1 MADHLDKEKRS
12 WNMSRIQSK
21 DSIAEIKV
29 RSALHNAGYRF
40 RLHKKDMPGKPDIVL
55 PKYKTVIFIHG
66 CFWHR
71 HKGCSKASE
80 PKTNKEYWLSK
91 FQRNVDRD
99 CRTRQQLQDLHWNVI
114 VLWECEIRKFNSNDI
129 VSKILKEIKHG
140 DSKTDEF

>member
-12 WNMSRIQSK
+12 WNMSRIHSK
-21 DSIAEIKV
+21 DSIAERKV

-40 RLHKKDMPGKPDIVL
+40 RLHRKDMPGKPDIVL
-55 PKYKTVIFIHG
+55 PKYKTVILIHG

-71 HKGCSKASE
+71 HSGCSKASE
-80 PKTNKEYWLSK
+80 PKTNKDYWLNK
-91 FQRNVDRD
+91 FQRNIDRD
-99 CRTRQQLQDLHWNVI
+99 SKTKQQLQDLNWNVI
-114 VLWECEIRKFNSNDI
+114 VLWECEIRKFDSNDI